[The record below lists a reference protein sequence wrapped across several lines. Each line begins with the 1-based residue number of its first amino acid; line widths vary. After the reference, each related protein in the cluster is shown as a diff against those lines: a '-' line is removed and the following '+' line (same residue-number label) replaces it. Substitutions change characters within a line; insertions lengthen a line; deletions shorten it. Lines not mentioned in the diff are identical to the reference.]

1 MSNLVGNLVI
11 SAALTA
17 AIMFFVI
24 IIGRLIDKLDNFL
37 INKMASVTGRGIA
50 RFILNRVLFMGTV
63 FHELS
68 HALFAKIS
76 GAKVTKIRC
85 FVLFSKD
92 TLGYVSFTPQGNPA
106 SQAMQSC
113 LTSCAPVLT
122 AFVTVP
128 LFSYLA
134 LTYSG
139 GFLWNLVFGYCAIS
153 ALCHASM
160 SDVDLDLYKKG
171 AICVYPMLVLL
182 VFALR
187 GLFF

>member
-1 MSNLVGNLVI
+1 MSNIVAGIVISMAVTAALMFSVILVGRLVGK
-11 SAALTA
+11 
-17 AIMFFVI
+17 MN
-24 IIGRLIDKLDNFL
+24 GFL
-37 INKMASVTGRGIA
+37 INKMSFVTGRRVA
-50 RFILNRVLFMGTV
+50 RFVIDRVMFAGTV

-92 TLGYVSFTPQGNPA
+92 TLGYVNFVTQGSQV
-106 SQAMQSC
+106 SQAIQSC

-128 LFSYLA
+128 LFVWLA

-153 ALCHASM
+153 ILCHASM
-160 SDVDLDLYKKG
+160 SSADLDLYKKG
-171 AICVYPMLVLL
+171 AVWVYPMLTLF
-182 VFALR
+182 VFAVR